1 MPPIVDEGAFR
12 LTLFQSESSR
22 PLLLHVTKLLE
33 ETGVVAE
40 VVSEKGRLDEVFR
53 SITKS
58 AEVLA

>member
-1 MPPIVDEGAFR
+1 
-12 LTLFQSESSR
+12 
-22 PLLLHVTKLLE
+22 LE
-33 ETGVVAE
+33 ETGIVAD